1 MKEITCDIRQLDVDW
16 FLNEYWQKQPL
27 VIRQALPGFES
38 PLSPEELAG
47 LACEEDVNSRI
58 VIEKDGE
65 HPWQPIYGPMDDDVF
80 SSLPATHWTLLVND
94 VEKHLPE
101 FAGIVDRFRFI
112 PEWRL
117 DDLMIS
123 YAPEGGSVGPHMDLY
138 DVFILQAQGHR
149 RWDIS
154 TRPVDE
160 DNQIEGTP
168 LRIQRHFEAEF
179 SSLLNPGDLIYIPP
193 AVSHHGVATDDC
205 MSYSIGYR
213 APAHGEMV
221 SDYIAFLT
229 QDLPPEQV
237 YRDRDLQAQLHAN
250 EITDAAID
258 RVRKIF
264 QHYLDTDN
272 DQLRRWLGRF
282 VSDPQADVNHPV
294 ELAFDKPEQLLSH
307 MQDERQLLMRNPASR
322 FAFLRNDENAL
333 LYIDRD
339 EHAVSIRFAESL
351 CDQRVP
357 AVQRLVDTAS
367 DSEKQLLLD
376 LFNSGKLILMDE
388 DVDTL

>member
-1 MKEITCDIRQLDVDW
+1 MKEITCDIHQLDVGW
-16 FLNEYWQKQPL
+16 FLNEFWQKQPL
-27 VIRQALPGFES
+27 VIRQALPDFES
-38 PLSPEELAG
+38 PLTPEELAG

-65 HPWQPIYGPMDDDVF
+65 HPWQPIYGPMDDEVF
-80 SSLPATHWTLLVND
+80 AGLPDTHWTLLVND

-101 FAGIVDRFRFI
+101 FADIVDLFRFI

-138 DVFILQAQGHR
+138 DVFILQARGHR
-149 RWDIS
+149 RWNIS
-154 TRPVDE
+154 IRPVDE
-160 DNQIEGTP
+160 DNQVEGTP

-229 QDLPPEQV
+229 QELPPEQV
-237 YRDRDLQAQLHAN
+237 YRDRDLQAQSHAN
-250 EITDAAID
+250 EITDAAVE
-258 RVRKIF
+258 RVRTIF

-282 VSDPQADVNHPV
+282 VSDPQADVSHPA
-294 ELAFDKPEQLLSH
+294 EQTFDQLEQLLTY
-307 MQDERQLLMRNPASR
+307 MEDQQLLLMRNPASR
-322 FAFLRNDENAL
+322 FAFLRNNDDAL

-339 EHAVSIRFAESL
+339 EHAVSIRFAELL
-351 CDQRVP
+351 CDQRRP
-357 AVQRLVDTAS
+357 AVQTLVATS
-367 DSEKQLLLD
+367 SGNEKQLLLD
-376 LFNSGKLILMDE
+376 LFNGGKLMLIDA
-388 DVDTL
+388 DVDTI